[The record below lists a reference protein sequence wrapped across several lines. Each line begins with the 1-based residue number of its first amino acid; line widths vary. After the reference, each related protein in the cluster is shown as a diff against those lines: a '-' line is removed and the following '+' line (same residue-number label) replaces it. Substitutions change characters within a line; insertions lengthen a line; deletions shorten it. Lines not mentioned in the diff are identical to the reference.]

1 MAAYVIYNLTELV
14 DEKAMGDYVQ
24 KFNAMF
30 GKYDGKVL
38 AIAPDF
44 DVLEGDWNAERVG
57 IIDVA
62 DMHALKRWHDAD
74 EYHPL
79 IKLRQSAARG
89 DMIALTG
96 LG

>member
-14 DEKAMGDYVQ
+14 DEKAMGEYVQ
-24 KFNAMF
+24 EFEAMF
-30 GKYDGKVL
+30 GKYDGKVI

-44 DVLEGDWNAERVG
+44 DVLEGDWNAQRVV
-57 IIDVA
+57 IIEFT
-62 DMHALKRWHDAD
+62 DMQALRRWYDAD
-74 EYHPL
+74 EYQPL

-89 DMIALTG
+89 DMIALNG

>member
-14 DEKAMGDYVQ
+14 DEKAIGEYVQ
-24 KFNAMF
+24 EFEAMF
-30 GKYDGKVL
+30 GKYDGKVI

-44 DVLEGDWNAERVG
+44 DVLEGDWNAQRVV
-57 IIDVA
+57 IIEFT
-62 DMHALKRWHDAD
+62 DMQALRRWYDAD
-74 EYHPL
+74 EYQPL

-89 DMIALTG
+89 DMIALNG